1 MFKENREK
9 RTLKDKIVEM
19 LNSIRLC
26 SNIVHKHGR
35 YARKY
40 ILETVKNPIA
50 VLHFTFLYVL
60 IMILKKN
67 IIICE
72 PHSLILNLTDDLFFT

>member
-1 MFKENREK
+1 MFKENHEK

-40 ILETVKNPIA
+40 IHETVKNSIA
-50 VLHFTFLYVL
+50 VLPFYFFIRFNYD
-60 IMILKKN
+60 LKKN
-67 IIICE
+67 NN
-72 PHSLILNLTDDLFFT
+72 NL

>member
-1 MFKENREK
+1 MFKENHEK

-40 ILETVKNPIA
+40 IHETMKNPIA
-50 VLHFTFLYVL
+50 VLHLTFLYVL
-60 IMILKKN
+60 IMIFKK
-67 IIICE
+67 
-72 PHSLILNLTDDLFFT
+72 